1 MQSKKLSPRSV
12 EWIFLFVI
20 GLLFYWLNWYS
31 VLAYDDWYY
40 AMICEDADFF
50 KPVSG
55 RTPIETV
62 GDIFV
67 SQWNHYQY
75 VNGRFLLHFIVQL
88 FVGILGLR
96 AFQVANTVM
105 FVLLVK
111 YLCRLC
117 IPPQHRDRFLY
128 YILTFLIFW
137 FTMGFVN
144 IGLGYYTCISF
155 SVNYLWPSTLF
166 VIVIYLLY
174 NYKDGNCHIVKGIRF
189 FVLSLLCGA
198 SSETFSVGLSGAL
211 IFYYC
216 FNLKLFRG
224 AARYILIGLW
234 VGTAILIFSPANF
247 SRFVGANGGG
257 ILRELFLR
265 FFWLGTNWKLLM
277 PVLILC
283 IVVVIAGCINKCGY
297 RSVIKRHS
305 LLLNVLLLTFVF
317 LFVVGFKGNYQMFM
331 SISLVVV
338 VVVMRLIF
346 FIGEKIL
353 LKNDKLVV
361 CTGMVILIAC
371 YFIVLN
377 GRYIECEKYNE
388 AVSEYAMSDFKT
400 VELKNRSTAFNAKCY
415 VTNMSRRYLG
425 FSLGGLAIANNVEDL
440 PVIIP
445 ENDGTFDG
453 YKVVGTGDDYILRD
467 AGWCYIVETE
477 SPELYHLTATDFT
490 HRNFLLRMHAA
501 FSDDAT
507 ATLQLE
513 TYPVTIGEKKYLIAV
528 KNSDDFIINRLEIA
542 KMERVSRL

>member
-1 MQSKKLSPRSV
+1 MQGKKLSPRSV
-12 EWIFLFVI
+12 EWIFLSVTGI
-20 GLLFYWLNWYS
+20 LFYWLNWYS

-40 AMICEDADFF
+40 AMTCEDADFF

-55 RTPIETV
+55 RSPIESI

-105 FVLLVK
+105 FVLLIK

-117 IPPQHRDRFLY
+117 IPVQHRNRFMY

-137 FTMGFVN
+137 FIMGFVN

-166 VIVIYLLY
+166 VIVIYLWY
-174 NYKDGNCHIVKGIRF
+174 NNKDENFPIVKGIGL

-198 SSETFSVGLSGAL
+198 SSETFSVGLSGTL
-211 IFYYC
+211 FLYYC

-224 AARYILIGLW
+224 AARYVSIGLW
-234 VGTAILIFSPANF
+234 VGTAILLFSPANF

-257 ILRELFLR
+257 LLREFFLR
-265 FFWLGTNWKLLM
+265 FFWLGTNWKLIV

-283 IVVVIAGCINKCGY
+283 IALVITGCINKCGC
-297 RSVIKRHS
+297 RSVIKRYS
-305 LLLNVLLLTFVF
+305 MLLNALVLTFVF

-338 VVVMRLIF
+338 IVVMRLI

-353 LKNDKLVV
+353 LKNDRLVV
-361 CTGMVILIAC
+361 SAGMIILIGC
-371 YFIVLN
+371 YLIVLN
-377 GRYIECEKYNE
+377 GRNIESEKYNE
-388 AVSEYAMSDFKT
+388 AVSEYTMSDFKT
-400 VELKNRSTAFNAKCY
+400 VEFKDSSTPFNASCY
-415 VTNMSRRYLG
+415 VANMSRRYLK
-425 FSLGGLAIANNVEDL
+425 FSIGGLAIANNVEDL

-445 ENDGTFDG
+445 ENDGTFDSYRIVMSGDG
-453 YKVVGTGDDYILRD
+453 YVLRD

-477 SPELYHLTATDFT
+477 SPELYRLTATEFT
-490 HRNFLLRMHAA
+490 HRNFLLRMYAA
-501 FSDDAT
+501 FSDYAT
-507 ATLQLE
+507 TMLQLE
-513 TYPVTIGEKKYLIAV
+513 TYPVTIGEKKYLIV
-528 KNSDDFIINRLEIA
+528 IKGSDDFIINRLRITA
-542 KMERVSRL
+542 TI